1 VNAPAGAP
9 VRVYFPC
16 TGLGREAR
24 GFEAFTRD
32 CADALR
38 DDPSIVLSVFGGG
51 GAMREHERAVFNLPR
66 RSTRAAM
73 VSRLVGRDPYFVEQA
88 SFFAGFLP
96 ALIVGAPD
104 VVYFADLNFGNACW
118 HWRRISGQKFKL
130 LFYNGGATT
139 KPFTRCDLVQQ
150 VSPEHLSAA
159 VSRGEDPARQ
169 VLLPHGLDID
179 ASWYPADD
187 SERRATRESLGVPT
201 DRQLLISVGML
212 GHSVK
217 RCDAV
222 IRAVALLP
230 EPRPHLM
237 LLGAETNESAGI
249 RQLAARTLG
258 SGCTIRSVSRDEV
271 LRANRAADAFVIASL
286 REGFGM
292 AHLEA
297 LAEGLPCVA
306 TESETSA
313 YLGGA
318 WGIRG
323 NVGDDRALARLIAR
337 ALGEPHGSENARAKR
352 AYAQHAWIA
361 ERFGWA
367 QLAPRYAEL
376 FRACAAGRR
385 PQFGEGA

>member
-1 VNAPAGAP
+1 VTERAAA

-38 DDPSIVLSVFGGG
+38 GDSSIALTVFGGG
-51 GAMREHERAVFNLPR
+51 GAMREHERAIFNLPR
-66 RSTRAAM
+66 RSAAAAA

-88 SFFAGFLP
+88 TFFAGFLP
-96 ALIVGAPD
+96 TLIVGAPD
-104 VVYFADLNFGNACW
+104 VIYFADLNLGNACW
-118 HWRRISGQKFKL
+118 HWRRFSGQRFKL

-139 KPFTRCDLVQQ
+139 RPFTRCDLVQQ
-150 VSPEHLSAA
+150 VSPEHLSDA
-159 VSRGEDPARQ
+159 VARGEDPARQ
-169 VLLPHGLDID
+169 VLLPHGLDVA
-179 ASWYPADD
+179 ASWRPANEH
-187 SERRATRESLGVPT
+187 ERRATRETLGVPT
-201 DRQLLISVGML
+201 DRPLLISVGLL

-230 EPRPHLM
+230 EPRPHLL
-237 LLGAETNESAGI
+237 LLGAETNETAGI

-258 SGCTIRSVSRDEV
+258 HGCTIRSVTREMV
-271 LRANRAADAFVIASL
+271 LAANRAADAFVIASL

-306 TESETSA
+306 TETETSA
-313 YLGGA
+313 YLGGS

-323 NVGDDRALARLIAR
+323 NVSDDRELSRLIAQ
-337 ALGEPHGSENARAKR
+337 ALAEPPGVDRARA
-352 AYAQHAWIA
+352 QHDWIA
-361 ERFGWA
+361 ARFGWA

-385 PQFGEGA
+385 PQLGEAA

>member
-1 VNAPAGAP
+1 VTGTAAPI
-9 VRVYFPC
+9 RVYFPC

-38 DDPSIVLSVFGGG
+38 GDGSVTLSVFGGG
-51 GAMREHERAVFNLPR
+51 GAMREHERAIFNLPR
-66 RSTRAAM
+66 HSKAAAVM
-73 VSRLVGRDPYFVEQA
+73 SRLVGRDPYFVEQA
-88 SFFAGFLP
+88 TFFAGFLP
-96 ALIVGAPD
+96 TLIVGAPD
-104 VVYFADLNFGNACW
+104 VVYFADLNLGNACW

-130 LFYNGGATT
+130 LFYNGGATRM
-139 KPFTRCDLVQQ
+139 PFTRCDLVQQ
-150 VSPEHLSAA
+150 VSPEHLSDA
-159 VSRGEDPARQ
+159 VARGEDPARQ

-179 ASWYPADD
+179 ASWRPADE
-187 SERRATRESLGVPT
+187 SERRATREALGVPS
-201 DRQLLISVGML
+201 DRALLISVGML

-230 EPRPHLM
+230 EPRPHLL
-237 LLGAETNESAGI
+237 LLGAETIETAGI
-249 RQLAARTLG
+249 RQLAARMLG
-258 SGCTIRSVSRDEV
+258 SGCTIRSVARNEV
-271 LRANRAADAFVIASL
+271 MRANRAADAFVIASL

-306 TESETSA
+306 TETETSA
-313 YLGGA
+313 YLGGP

-323 NVGDDRALARLIAR
+323 NVSDDSELARLIAR
-337 ALGEPHGSENARAKR
+337 ALGEPRVAERARA
-352 AYAQHAWIA
+352 QHDWIA
-361 ERFGWA
+361 ARFGWA
-367 QLAPRYAEL
+367 KLAPRYAEL

-385 PQFGEGA
+385 PQVGEAA

>member
-1 VNAPAGAP
+1 MTAVAAP

-38 DDPSIVLSVFGGG
+38 GEPSIALSVFGGG
-51 GAMREHERAVFNLPR
+51 GEMREPEWAIFNFPR
-66 RSTRAAM
+66 RSAAAAM

-88 SFFAGFLP
+88 TFFAGFLP
-96 ALIVGAPD
+96 TLIVRVPD
-104 VVYFADLNFGNACW
+104 VVYFADLNLGNACW

-150 VSPEHLSAA
+150 VSPEHLSDA
-159 VSRGEDPARQ
+159 VARGEDPARQ
-169 VLLPHGLDID
+169 VLLPHGLTIEP
-179 ASWYPADD
+179 SWRPADEQ
-187 SERRATRESLGVPT
+187 ERRATREALGVPT
-201 DRQLLISVGML
+201 DRPLLISVGML

-217 RCDAV
+217 RCDGV

-230 EPRPHLM
+230 EPRPHLL

-258 SGCTIRSVSRDEV
+258 AGCTIRSVPREMV
-271 LRANRAADAFVIASL
+271 LAANRAADAFVIASL
-286 REGFGM
+286 REGFGL

-306 TESETSA
+306 TETETSA
-313 YLGGA
+313 YLGGP

-323 NVGDDRALARLIAR
+323 NVGDDRELALLIAR
-337 ALGEPHGSENARAKR
+337 ALGELRGEERVR
-352 AYAQHAWIA
+352 AQHDWIA
-361 ERFGWA
+361 ARFGWT

-385 PQFGEGA
+385 PHVGEAA

>member
-1 VNAPAGAP
+1 MTTAASP

-32 CADALR
+32 CANAMR
-38 DDPSIVLSVFGGG
+38 DERSVAISVFGGG

-66 RSTRAAM
+66 RSAAAAV
-73 VSRLVGRDPYFVEQA
+73 VSRLMGRDRYFVEQA
-88 SFFAGFLP
+88 TFSAGFLP
-96 ALIVGAPD
+96 TLIVGAPD
-104 VVYFADLNFGNACW
+104 VVYFADLNLGNACW
-118 HWRRISGQKFKL
+118 HWRRISGQKFKM

-139 KPFTRCDLVQQ
+139 KPFTRSDLVQQ
-150 VSPEHLSAA
+150 VSPEHLREA
-159 VSRGEDPARQ
+159 VARGEDPVRQ
-169 VLLPHGLDID
+169 VLIPHGIDIP
-179 ASWYPADD
+179 SFWHPAD
-187 SERRATRESLGVPT
+187 ERERQATRASLGVPA
-201 DRQLLISVGML
+201 DRRLLISVGML

-230 EPRPHLM
+230 EPRPHLL
-237 LLGAETNESAGI
+237 LLGAETDETAGI
-249 RQLAARTLG
+249 RQLAARMLG
-258 SGCTIRSVSRDEV
+258 SGCTIRSVDRAMV
-271 LRANRAADAFVIASL
+271 LAANRAADAFVIASL

-306 TESETSA
+306 TETETSA
-313 YLGGA
+313 YLGGP
-318 WGIRG
+318 WGVRG
-323 NVGDDRALARLIAR
+323 NVGDDRTLASLIAR
-337 ALGEPHGSENARAKR
+337 ALAGPRNAERDR
-352 AYAQHAWIA
+352 AQHDWIA
-361 ERFGWA
+361 ARFGWG

-385 PQFGEGA
+385 PEGGEAA

>member
-1 VNAPAGAP
+1 MTEAAAP

-16 TGLGREAR
+16 TGLGLEAR

-32 CADALR
+32 CADAMR
-38 DDPSIVLSVFGGG
+38 GDPSVAVSVFGGG
-51 GAMREHERAVFNLPR
+51 GVLREHERAVFNLPR
-66 RSTRAAM
+66 RSAAAAA

-88 SFFAGFLP
+88 TFFAGFLP
-96 ALIVGAPD
+96 TLIVGAPD
-104 VVYFADLNFGNACW
+104 VVYFADLNVGNACW

-150 VSPEHLSAA
+150 VSPEHLSDA
-159 VSRGEDPARQ
+159 VARGEDPARQ
-169 VLLPHGLDID
+169 VLLPHGIAVD
-179 ASWYPADD
+179 ALWRPADEQ
-187 SERRATRESLGVPT
+187 ERHATRETLGVPVHG
-201 DRQLLISVGML
+201 RLLISVGMI

-230 EPRPHLM
+230 EPRPHL
-237 LLGAETNESAGI
+237 LFLGAETNETAGI
-249 RQLAARTLG
+249 RQLAVRILG
-258 SGCTIRSVSRDEV
+258 NGCTIRSVSREMV
-271 LRANRAADAFVIASL
+271 LAANRASDAFVIASV

-306 TESETSA
+306 ADSETSE
-313 YLGGA
+313 YVSGP

-323 NVGDDRALARLIAR
+323 DVSDDSELSRLIAR
-337 ALGEPHGSENARAKR
+337 ALAEPRGDRML
-352 AYAQHAWIA
+352 QHDWIA
-361 ERFGWA
+361 TRFSWER
-367 QLAPRYAEL
+367 LAPCYAEL
-376 FRACAAGRR
+376 LRACAAGRR
-385 PQFGEGA
+385 PTLREAE

>member
-1 VNAPAGAP
+1 MNAVSENTAA

-38 DDPSIVLSVFGGG
+38 DESSVALSVFGGG

-66 RSTRAAM
+66 RSSAAAV

-88 SFFAGFLP
+88 TFFAGFLP
-96 ALIVGAPD
+96 TLIVGAPD
-104 VVYFADLNFGNACW
+104 VVYFADLNLGNACW

-130 LFYNGGATT
+130 LFYNGGATRM
-139 KPFTRCDLVQQ
+139 PFTRCDLVQQ
-150 VSPEHLSAA
+150 VSPEHLSDATA
-159 VSRGEDPARQ
+159 RGEDPDRH
-169 VLLPHGLDID
+169 VLLPHGLAID
-179 ASWYPADD
+179 ASWRPADEQ
-187 SERRATRESLGVPT
+187 ERRVTREALGVPT
-201 DRQLLISVGML
+201 DRPLLISVGML

-230 EPRPHLM
+230 EPRPHLL
-237 LLGAETNESAGI
+237 LLGAETKETQGI
-249 RQLAARTLG
+249 RQLAARILG
-258 SGCTIRSVSRDEV
+258 SGCTIRSVARDEV

-306 TESETSA
+306 TETATSA
-313 YLGGA
+313 YLGGP

-323 NVGDDRALARLIAR
+323 NVGDDRELAQLIAR
-337 ALGEPHGSENARAKR
+337 GLGEPRGAERARL
-352 AYAQHAWIA
+352 QHDWIA
-361 ERFGWA
+361 ARFGWTK
-367 QLAPRYAEL
+367 LAPRYVEL

-385 PQFGEGA
+385 PQVGAAA

>member
-1 VNAPAGAP
+1 VTGSEAP

-38 DDPSIVLSVFGGG
+38 GDDSVALSVFGGG
-51 GAMREHERAVFNLPR
+51 GAMREHERAVFNFPR
-66 RSTRAAM
+66 RSRAAAV

-88 SFFAGFLP
+88 TFFAGFLP
-96 ALIVGAPD
+96 TLIVGAPD

-150 VSPEHLSAA
+150 VSPEHLSDA
-159 VSRGEDPARQ
+159 VARGEDLARQ
-169 VLLPHGLDID
+169 VLLPHGIAVA
-179 ASWYPADD
+179 ASWHPADED
-187 SERRATRESLGVPT
+187 ERRATREALGVPVHGP
-201 DRQLLISVGML
+201 LLISVGMI

-230 EPRPHLM
+230 EPRPHLL
-237 LLGAETNESAGI
+237 LLGAETNESGGI
-249 RQLAARTLG
+249 RQLAERMLG
-258 SGCTIRSVSRDEV
+258 TGCTIRSVTREQV
-271 LRANRAADAFVIASL
+271 FAANRAADAFVIASL

-297 LAEGLPCVA
+297 LVEGLPCVA
-306 TESETSA
+306 SDTETSA
-313 YLGGA
+313 YLGGR

-323 NVGDDRALARLIAR
+323 NVGDDAELSGLIGRALRESHDIERASAQRSEIAARF
-337 ALGEPHGSENARAKR
+337 S
-352 AYAQHAWIA
+352 WDV
-361 ERFGWA
+361 
-367 QLAPRYAEL
+367 LAPKYLAL
-376 FRACAAGRR
+376 LRACAAGKTPNLR
-385 PQFGEGA
+385 AV